1 MTPLCPQSPPGHH
14 AAHPDAAV
22 RKSRGFTLIELMI
35 VVAIVAILAGIA
47 MPAYFDYVR
56 RGQLPEAF
64 TNLADFRVKLEQY
77 YQDNRGYGTS
87 ATACANVNSPAWVVA
102 GTSEVKATNK
112 KNFTVTCAPVGAA
125 DAAGRYQGY
134 TLIATG
140 VAGTRAA
147 GHVYTVNDQ
156 NQRATTQYKGTAVTA
171 ACWLSKA
178 ACDN

>member
-1 MTPLCPQSPPGHH
+1 VPAIAT
-14 AAHPDAAV
+14 V
-22 RKSRGFTLIELMI
+22 RKLSGFTLIELMI
-35 VVAIVAILAGIA
+35 VVAIVAILAGVA

-112 KNFTVTCAPVGAA
+112 KNFTVTCVPAGAA

-134 TLIATG
+134 TLTATG

-156 NQRATTQYKGTAVTA
+156 NQRATTQFKGAAVTA